1 MHPEIEKLLKIVIAD
16 WRLLTVLNQLIR
28 LSTI

>member
-1 MHPEIEKLLKIVIAD
+1 MHSEIEKLLKIVIAD